1 MIVVRVTVNIAGCA
15 PALCSR
21 LVCSGV
27 LLGRVFFLLGFS
39 CAGGVRPA
47 AHLSLSSL
55 LSAAGSVISASVASA
70 ATDRAQVDTPSA
82 IYQPNQA
89 AITINYTANPNNYI
103 SSITLNNTVTVS
115 GASISTSKPAS
126 YSALAPSGSTI
137 AQYKIWRSA
146 ANRVSIELYGCT
158 PGSQI
163 NLIGNAAPTINV
175 TNGASGQISS
185 LAVTRADYNT
195 KSATITATYAAGYY
209 PRFQYDSSQ
218 AINVST
224 AAGSGQLGTVKYS
237 FTYDSNQ
244 FILTFTNIP
253 TGVAGIPTVTLSTR
267 TLDTYQIT
275 VNIDNATYEVLYDSA
290 EAIINVMPND
300 TFYVHS
306 VNIVG
311 GNSEM
316 IEYYLG
322 TLKFTG
328 NAFAITYLASDSTSK
343 VKFTLYD
350 LTGDVTINIT
360 TVQGTK
366 PVLKAGGA
374 GVSGTVVTATNG
386 GEARIVGFD
395 YADENIDNVT
405 VIAVSYAGY
414 NFAGWS
420 VGGDMLD
427 ITTYGA
433 SARIPYDLAKDQI
446 ITAVFTPVDSS
457 ITNDETDNGFA
468 DIV

>member
-1 MIVVRVTVNIAGCA
+1 M
-15 PALCSR
+15 
-21 LVCSGV
+21 
-27 LLGRVFFLLGFS
+27 
-39 CAGGVRPA
+39 
-47 AHLSLSSL
+47 
-55 LSAAGSVISASVASA
+55 ASA

-82 IYQPNQA
+82 FYQPNQA

-163 NLIGNAAPTINV
+163 SIIGNAAPTINV

-195 KSATITATYAAGYY
+195 TSATITATYAAGYY
-209 PRFQYDSSQ
+209 PRFQYSSSQ

-244 FILTFTNIP
+244 FVLTFTNIP

-290 EAIINVMPND
+290 EAIINVMRDD

-311 GNSEM
+311 GNTEM

-446 ITAVFTPVDSS
+446 ITAVFTPVDSDS
-457 ITNDETDNGFA
+457 INSDVDNNFD